1 MVKDDVLEIFKLE
14 IDERWITCTVKKSTR
29 ARRISLRII
38 SHSEVLLNVPSRGS
52 VSSAK
57 DFLFSKKS
65 WIAKKTL
72 DMPEHFSLGDF
83 LKKFPIVWLDQHKR
97 ILSWS
102 ISGSRKKTVYQVEGD
117 LIIAIF
123 PENENIDNLLL
134 KFLIKLAGVYLPSR
148 LEQCARKVGVAYEG
162 SRVGNQR
169 SRWGS
174 CSSRKVISL
183 NWRILLLD
191 YLIGEY
197 VLYHELAHLK
207 HMNHSQKYWELL
219 ETWIPGAKK
228 LDKSLSLQGK
238 GLMLLGNDK

>member
-1 MVKDDVLEIFKLE
+1 MLHCLWGNCCITVSPSRKTRLLLLIENIAPINNRLYHTGWLNRAIFHNK
-14 IDERWITCTVKKSTR
+14 VF
-29 ARRISLRII
+29 
-38 SHSEVLLNVPSRGS
+38 VLLTNIRS
-52 VSSAK
+52 
-57 DFLFSKKS
+57 
-65 WIAKKTL
+65 
-72 DMPEHFSLGDF
+72 
-83 LKKFPIVWLDQHKR
+83 
-97 ILSWS
+97 
-102 ISGSRKKTVYQVEGD
+102 
-117 LIIAIF
+117 

-207 HMNHSQKYWELL
+207 HMNHSQKYWKHV
-219 ETWIPGAKK
+219 ETTIPDFREQQSWLKRNAR
-228 LDKSLSLQGK
+228 
-238 GLMLLGNDK
+238 MLTI